1 MAPQGESSSKEKRL
15 TSITPRKFTRFFTP
29 RSHGPSAAG
38 SSRRILFDVTAPAN
52 NRRGVQSSPIR
63 PLNTI
68 ADQEN
73 SPISFTRD
81 MKRRKLLHTP
91 EPTLSEKN
99 SPCDDPFSSH
109 VGDMT
114 PEYGYFSSFAAEG
127 FERSTCELSTH
138 LDYDDDAPRC
148 TISEEPSIG
157 RYALPIRRAA
167 SRGLAGNLLRS
178 RHGSIPSRRH
188 DTSSPISD
196 WQDETAS
203 FYSRP
208 ADTHFCSSIE
218 GPDRC
223 IPFCVAS
230 CNTNSLM
237 AVGDEEG
244 RIRILESAKESQ
256 PAFKDI
262 YVSFRPHSNA
272 IIDMCFSQDDS
283 LIATA
288 SGDQTSR
295 VIDMATQTTISVL
308 SNHTASLKQ
317 VRFQPGAANN
327 SVLATSS
334 RDGSV
339 QIWDLRCKGME
350 GPVQSIQIP
359 LDPLDNPLQPAP
371 PSRLNYGAAINGIY
385 QAHRSAAPSR
395 SLPPLT
401 STDGPTR
408 GEIPGRAG
416 DVSITALTFLPA
428 GHEHLLL
435 TASESNATVKLW
447 DIRSL
452 QRPRRPPTAISSTAL
467 PRSHSQWRHFGVSS
481 LNISGDGGRLYSLC
495 KDNTVYAYSMAH
507 LILGRAPDLAS
518 RNPPRRHALAREQEG
533 LGPLYG
539 FRHKKLHVTSFYVKS
554 ALREA
559 REGKAEMLAVGSSD
573 GCTILFPT
581 DERYHRGAGAAPSSA
596 ALDIE
601 SDDGQPQLPP
611 LRTHSDAPRVADDI
625 PIYTNGTPLVRGHD
639 REVGA
644 LTWTRGGELVT
655 VGDDFLVRCWR
666 EGEGARDLRM
676 GGEEGGRRWGA
687 GWAEVEGGYDDDEE

>member
-1 MAPQGESSSKEKRL
+1 MAPPGESSKEKRM

-38 SSRRILFDVTAPAN
+38 SSRKILFDVTTPAN

-91 EPTLSEKN
+91 EPTLSEKS
-99 SPCDDPFSSH
+99 SPCDDPFMSH
-109 VGDMT
+109 GGDMSQ
-114 PEYGYFSSFAAEG
+114 EYGFPSSIATEG
-127 FERSTCELSTH
+127 SERSICEQSTH
-138 LDYDDDAPRC
+138 PDYSYGTPRC
-148 TISEEPSIG
+148 TISEEPTTG
-157 RYALPIRRAA
+157 RYALPIRSSS

-178 RHGSIPSRRH
+178 RHGAITSRRH

-203 FYSRP
+203 FYSRSE
-208 ADTHFCSSIE
+208 DTHFCSSIE

-339 QIWDLRCKGME
+339 QIWDLRCAGTE
-350 GPVQSIQIP
+350 IPVASLQIP
-359 LDPLDNPLQPAP
+359 LDPLDAPLRPAA
-371 PSRLNYGAAINGIY
+371 PSSLIYGRAINSIY
-385 QAHRSAAPSR
+385 QAHRATSAPAR
-395 SLPPLT
+395 SLPSSLM
-401 STDGPTR
+401 SAADGATR

-416 DVSITALTFLPA
+416 DVSVTALSFLPA

-452 QRPRRPPTAISSTAL
+452 HRPRRGAPAALSSTAL

-481 LNISGDGGRLYSLC
+481 LNISGDGSRLYSLC

-507 LILGRAPDLAS
+507 LILGRAPELAS
-518 RNPPRRHALAREQEG
+518 VRGNPAPRRHPLAKEEEG

-539 FRHKKLHVTSFYVKS
+539 FRHPKLHVTSFYVKS

-559 REGKAEMLAVGSSD
+559 KEGKCEMLAVGSSD

-581 DERYHRGAGAAPSSA
+581 DERYHRGQGAAVSSA
-596 ALDIE
+596 AVDSDVE
-601 SDDGQPQLPP
+601 SVGGGELQLPTP
-611 LRTHSDAPRVADDI
+611 LRTQNDSRV
-625 PIYTNGTPLVRGHD
+625 G
-639 REVGA
+639 
-644 LTWTRGGELVT
+644 
-655 VGDDFLVRCWR
+655 
-666 EGEGARDLRM
+666 
-676 GGEEGGRRWGA
+676 GGRPDMDGGRGA
-687 GWAEVEGGYDDDEE
+687 GDGGR

>member
-114 PEYGYFSSFAAEG
+114 PEYGFSSSFAAEG

-138 LDYDDDAPRC
+138 PDYDDDAPRC

-157 RYALPIRRAA
+157 RYALPVRRAA

-350 GPVQSIQIP
+350 GPPTAPPP
-359 LDPLDNPLQPAP
+359 LPAP
-371 PSRLNYGAAINGIY
+371 C
-385 QAHRSAAPSR
+385 
-395 SLPPLT
+395 PL
-401 STDGPTR
+401 SP
-408 GEIPGRAG
+408 
-416 DVSITALTFLPA
+416 
-428 GHEHLLL
+428 
-435 TASESNATVKLW
+435 
-447 DIRSL
+447 
-452 QRPRRPPTAISSTAL
+452 PPTAQPVARSQGAQATSPSQHSPSSQQGTSTFFSRPPNLMLPSSSGTSAHSSGPRRRPTPISSTAL

-481 LNISGDGGRLYSLC
+481 LNISGDGSRLYSLC

-581 DERYHRGAGAAPSSA
+581 DERYHRGGGAAPSSA

-611 LRTHSDAPRVADDI
+611 LRTQSDAPRVADDI

-639 REVGA
+639 RE
-644 LTWTRGGELVT
+644 
-655 VGDDFLVRCWR
+655 
-666 EGEGARDLRM
+666 
-676 GGEEGGRRWGA
+676 
-687 GWAEVEGGYDDDEE
+687 

>member
-1 MAPQGESSSKEKRL
+1 MAPQGESSKEKRL

-38 SSRRILFDVTAPAN
+38 SLRRILFDVTAPAN

-91 EPTLSEKN
+91 EPTLAEKS
-99 SPCDDPFSSH
+99 SPCDDPFSSYA
-109 VGDMT
+109 GDMT
-114 PEYGYFSSFAAEG
+114 PEYGLSSSFAAEG

-138 LDYDDDAPRC
+138 PDCGDDTPRC
-148 TISEEPSIG
+148 TVSEEPSTG
-157 RYALPIRRAA
+157 RYALPIRRLA

-178 RHGSIPSRRH
+178 RHCSIPSRRH
-188 DTSSPISD
+188 DTSSPISN
-196 WQDETAS
+196 WQDETAP

-208 ADTHFCSSIE
+208 EDTHFCSSIE

-244 RIRILESAKESQ
+244 RIRILESAKGSQ

-295 VIDMATQTTISVL
+295 YSAITPPP
-308 SNHTASLKQ
+308 SNKSASNQAQPTTASSQ
-317 VRFQPGAANN
+317 HPAETAA
-327 SVLATSS
+327 S
-334 RDGSV
+334 RSGISDAKAWKAQFKAS
-339 QIWDLRCKGME
+339 KF
-350 GPVQSIQIP
+350 PSTPSTTPSNPP
-359 LDPLDNPLQPAP
+359 L
-371 PSRLNYGAAINGIY
+371 PSRLNYGAVINSIY
-385 QAHRSAAPSR
+385 QAHAPSR

-416 DVSITALTFLPA
+416 DVSVTALTFLPA

-481 LNISGDGGRLYSLC
+481 LNISGDGSRLYSLC

-559 REGKAEMLAVGSSD
+559 REGKKEMLAVGSSD

-581 DERYHRGAGAAPSSA
+581 DERYHRRGGAAPSSA
-596 ALDIE
+596 AVDTE
-601 SDDGQPQLPP
+601 SDDGQPQLPL
-611 LRTHSDAPRVADDI
+611 LRTQSEAPRVADDI

-644 LTWTRGGELVT
+644 LTWTAGGELVT

-666 EGEGARDLRM
+666 EGEGARGFEDGWGG
-676 GGEEGGRRWGA
+676 GGEGEWGGG
-687 GWAEVEGGYDDDEE
+687 VGGCGGEL

>member
-481 LNISGDGGRLYSLC
+481 LNISGDGSRLYSLC

-611 LRTHSDAPRVADDI
+611 LRTQSDAPRVADDI

-639 REVGA
+639 REVLEGGG
-644 LTWTRGGELVT
+644 GGE
-655 VGDDFLVRCWR
+655 GFED
-666 EGEGARDLRM
+666 
-676 GGEEGGRRWGA
+676 
-687 GWAEVEGGYDDDEE
+687 GW

>member
-1 MAPQGESSSKEKRL
+1 ML
-15 TSITPRKFTRFFTP
+15 
-29 RSHGPSAAG
+29 H
-38 SSRRILFDVTAPAN
+38 
-52 NRRGVQSSPIR
+52 
-63 PLNTI
+63 PL
-68 ADQEN
+68 
-73 SPISFTRD
+73 ISW
-81 MKRRKLLHTP
+81 
-91 EPTLSEKN
+91 
-99 SPCDDPFSSH
+99 
-109 VGDMT
+109 
-114 PEYGYFSSFAAEG
+114 
-127 FERSTCELSTH
+127 
-138 LDYDDDAPRC
+138 
-148 TISEEPSIG
+148 
-157 RYALPIRRAA
+157 
-167 SRGLAGNLLRS
+167 LA
-178 RHGSIPSRRH
+178 
-188 DTSSPISD
+188 
-196 WQDETAS
+196 
-203 FYSRP
+203 
-208 ADTHFCSSIE
+208 
-218 GPDRC
+218 
-223 IPFCVAS
+223 
-230 CNTNSLM
+230 NSLM

-262 YVSFRPHSNA
+262 YVAFRPHSNA

-339 QIWDLRCKGME
+339 QIWDLRCKGIE
-350 GPVQSIQIP
+350 GPVQNIQIP
-359 LDPLDNPLQPAP
+359 LDPLDAPLQPAA
-371 PSRLNYGAAINGIY
+371 PSRLTYGAAINSIY

-395 SLPPLT
+395 NLPSLI

-416 DVSITALTFLPA
+416 DVSVTALTFLPV

-447 DIRSL
+447 DIRSV
-452 QRPRRPPTAISSTAL
+452 QRPRRPPTPLSSTAL

-507 LILGRAPDLAS
+507 LILGRAPDLDS
-518 RNPPRRHALAREQEG
+518 RNPPRRHPLAREQEG

-539 FRHKKLHVTSFYVKS
+539 FRHPKLHVTSFYVKS

-559 REGKAEMLAVGSSD
+559 KEGKAEMLAVGSSD

-581 DERYHRGAGAAPSSA
+581 DERYHRGGGNAPTIPSSVA
-596 ALDIE
+596 VD
-601 SDDGQPQLPP
+601 SDSEEPQLPP
-611 LRTHSDAPRVADDI
+611 PRAQSDAPRVVDDI
-625 PIYTNGTPLVRGHD
+625 PIYSNGTPLVRGHD

-644 LTWTRGGELVT
+644 LTWTARGELVT

-666 EGEGARDLRM
+666 EGDGARDLRT

-687 GWAEVEGGYDDDEE
+687 GWAEVEGGWDDDEE